1 LSVVKPEMHA
11 PTNDSMRDNLPKTLQ
26 EAMARL
32 LDADAD
38 SERRPACVS
47 HVERIHLLRTARG
60 TLSEWREGRL
70 TTDQAI
76 ERLDSLAQRMIE
88 T

>member
-1 LSVVKPEMHA
+1 
-11 PTNDSMRDNLPKTLQ
+11 MRENLPNSLQ

-38 SERRPACVS
+38 SDRSSAPVS

-60 TLSEWREGRL
+60 TLNQWREGRL
-70 TTDQAI
+70 STDQAV
-76 ERLDSLAQRMIE
+76 ERLDALAHRMSE